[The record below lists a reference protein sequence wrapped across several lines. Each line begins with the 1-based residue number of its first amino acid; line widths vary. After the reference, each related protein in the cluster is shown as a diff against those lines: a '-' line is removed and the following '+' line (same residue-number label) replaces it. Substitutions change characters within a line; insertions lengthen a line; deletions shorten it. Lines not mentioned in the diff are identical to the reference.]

1 MFRHFY
7 FLYYD
12 AILKQWNVSQYCT
25 GKGISLKLSHRDAL
39 ISSLIDHAHSISS
52 LPEINEMILIHEK
65 LLSDFYAKKPLFY
78 KMLFKSFRFYIA
90 SAAFS
95 IYYCQPSASLKF
107 TKEFIAAQ
115 EKSISINTLNS
126 LFTLLMVSGRLIV
139 YRSEENARDMLFRP
153 SESVQQEISDLI
165 RSMLIPWRTYYSS
178 SGSRY
183 RCHAKNFLPQF
194 FSRYG
199 DFVFHHITIKGI
211 LPESELFIERDG
223 GHMIMLILYK
233 EYILQGTRRI
243 ILSSKKIASY
253 SHVSRSHICSLLR
266 EAQNAGFIHVENNLF
281 IELSDK
287 FINMFRT
294 YFSLYLAQVLYAFNV
309 EPENIRRR

>member
-1 MFRHFY
+1 M
-7 FLYYD
+7 
-12 AILKQWNVSQYCT
+12 
-25 GKGISLKLSHRDAL
+25 KLPHRDEL
-39 ISSLIDHAHSISS
+39 ISSLVAHAESISC
-52 LPEINEMILIHEK
+52 LPEIDEIILLHEK
-65 LLSDFYAKKPLFY
+65 LLSEFYAKKPLFY

-90 SAAFS
+90 SATFS
-95 IYYCQPSASLKF
+95 IYYCKPTASLKF
-107 TKEFIAAQ
+107 AKEFIAAQ
-115 EKSISINTLNS
+115 EKSISLNTLNS
-126 LFTLLMVSGRLIV
+126 LFTLLMVSGRLVV

-165 RSMLIPWRTYYSS
+165 KSMLTPWRTYYTCI
-178 SGSRY
+178 GSRY

-194 FSRYG
+194 FLRYG
-199 DFVFHHITIKGI
+199 DFIFNHITIKSI
-211 LPESELFIERDG
+211 LPESELFIERDA

-233 EYILQGTRRI
+233 EYILQDSRRI

-266 EAQNAGFIHVENNLF
+266 EAQDAGFIHVENNLF
-281 IELSDK
+281 LELSDK
-287 FINMFRT
+287 FINMFRL

>member
-1 MFRHFY
+1 MSRG
-7 FLYYD
+7 LGD
-12 AILKQWNVSQYCT
+12 V
-25 GKGISLKLSHRDAL
+25 
-39 ISSLIDHAHSISS
+39 
-52 LPEINEMILIHEK
+52 
-65 LLSDFYAKKPLFY
+65 Y
-78 KMLFKSFRFYIA
+78 KR
-90 SAAFS
+90 
-95 IYYCQPSASLKF
+95 Q
-107 TKEFIAAQ
+107 
-115 EKSISINTLNS
+115 
-126 LFTLLMVSGRLIV
+126 
-139 YRSEENARDMLFRP
+139 
-153 SESVQQEISDLI
+153 
-165 RSMLIPWRTYYSS
+165 
-178 SGSRY
+178 
-183 RCHAKNFLPQF
+183 AKNFLPQF